1 MYLKNGLIS
10 FLKVKNVILL
20 ILGIFFTAA
29 SASNMIELIVYYF
42 GDWFTIIRANST
54 LGSVFLFIIGVLMI
68 VCSRGSRR
76 LINDA
81 CFFSS
86 YFEGDLNGYVDFA
99 ELAEVTGRTTSQ
111 IKSRIALLHL
121 LYMKNF
127 RVIKTVNY
135 QYPEIIELYSKTVT
149 CSCRSC
155 GGWME
160 KRVYFE
166 GRCPYCGS
174 SDLTAQVVSGQ
185 RVYFIND
192 NAGRKPNNPDYYK
205 ALSLNAKR
213 IAYAV
218 GFGIALF
225 FVFIFF
231 IVFMTFVSNYNNEEY
246 LRETLLSGRS
256 YSSFELIRASMMN
269 VIIFSAFGL
278 VSVGSALVFTFVRML
293 SIENAQRYA
302 RRFAQIPTPFISIS
316 ELAQISRAN
325 SPLGQSSG
333 ITPEWVYKKIVK
345 SIKEGYL
352 RGCSPEK
359 HGGMLRISLAKQIVK
374 DRCPGCGAPI
384 VGAVTENYSCRY
396 CGRIIT
402 GVIRKQ

>member
-1 MYLKNGLIS
+1 MQLLMCMNNSG
-10 FLKVKNVILL
+10 LKVKNVILL

-42 GDWFTIIRANST
+42 GDWFTIIHANST

-68 VCSRGSRR
+68 VCSRISRR
-76 LINDA
+76 L
-81 CFFSS
+81 FFSS

-205 ALSLNAKR
+205 APSLNAKH
-213 IAYAV
+213 
-218 GFGIALF
+218 LF
-225 FVFIFF
+225 H
-231 IVFMTFVSNYNNEEY
+231 
-246 LRETLLSGRS
+246 R
-256 YSSFELIRASMMN
+256 
-269 VIIFSAFGL
+269 
-278 VSVGSALVFTFVRML
+278 
-293 SIENAQRYA
+293 
-302 RRFAQIPTPFISIS
+302 
-316 ELAQISRAN
+316 
-325 SPLGQSSG
+325 
-333 ITPEWVYKKIVK
+333 VYD
-345 SIKEGYL
+345 L
-352 RGCSPEK
+352 CFQ
-359 HGGMLRISLAKQIVK
+359 L
-374 DRCPGCGAPI
+374 
-384 VGAVTENYSCRY
+384 
-396 CGRIIT
+396 
-402 GVIRKQ
+402 